1 MGTAWDQRWELTPL
15 IRSAGGAAVTDE
27 VRVPITSEAD
37 ILVARQQARSM
48 AAKLGFWS
56 VEQSFIAIA
65 ISEIALNII
74 QYAGRG
80 EIILSTIERNGT
92 QGIFIVAR
100 DEGPG
105 ISDIA
110 LALRDGYS
118 TGGRPGLGL
127 TAAKRLMDEFEI
139 VSGAGKGTTVKMKKW
154 VR

>member
-1 MGTAWDQRWELTPL
+1 MA
-15 IRSAGGAAVTDE
+15 DE

-37 ILVARQQARSM
+37 ILIARQQARAM

-65 ISEIALNII
+65 ISEIALNIV
-74 QYAGRG
+74 QYAGQG
-80 EIILSTIERNGT
+80 EIILNTMEKNGT
-92 QGIFIVAR
+92 QGIVIVAR

-105 ISDIA
+105 IADIA

-118 TGGRPGLGL
+118 TGGGPGLGL
-127 TAAKRLMDEFEI
+127 SAAKRLMDEFEI
-139 VSGAGKGTTVKMKKW
+139 FSEAGKGTTVTMKKW